1 MFANG
6 LNERT
11 AVNSLKRLAAAER
24 TALDGRNSAG
34 ERCFRQLRAFQER
47 VSTNRFNAG
56 GNGDLLQILA
66 VNECAAK
73 ALHITWNGNR
83 GQPALTERG
92 IPYFLQTFRQFHRL
106 ELGRSTESIRA
117 NFLQAIGERQRT
129 EFSIII
135 ECPVRDF
142 GHICRDDNFSNRNSS
157 ECFFSDRG
165 QRIRKIDFFQRIAL
179 RKRKST
185 NVRYPIRQMNTFQQ
199 LAVCKCFI
207 ADARHTVRNFNSFQ
221 GRTVLKAMHERDVL
235 RQNDR
240 SQGRA
245 FREASAFHAEN
256 LRRQNYC
263 LQIFASCKCPLH
275 QVKVRR
281 CDFHRLQLMAISK
294 CKTPNVKTRLRK
306 FQRCNAGIV
315 ECISSNQL

>member
-1 MFANG
+1 M
-6 LNERT
+6 E
-11 AVNSLKRLAAAER
+11 LA
-24 TALDGRNSAG
+24 
-34 ERCFRQLRAFQER
+34 R
-47 VSTNRFNAG
+47 VPEGTHPN
-56 GNGDLLQILA
+56 L
-66 VNECAAK
+66 
-73 ALHITWNGNR
+73 
-83 GQPALTERG
+83 
-92 IPYFLQTFRQFHRL
+92 
-106 ELGRSTESIRA
+106 
-117 NFLQAIGERQRT
+117 LQAIGERQRT
-129 EFSIII
+129 EFFIII
-135 ECPVRDF
+135 ECHVRDF
-142 GHICRDDNFSNRNSS
+142 GHIRRDNNFSNRNTS

-165 QRIRKIDFFQRIAL
+165 QRSREVNILQGKAAC
-179 RKRKST
+179 KRKVSY
-185 NVRYPIRQMNTFQQ
+185 VRYPIRQMNTFQR

-221 GRTVLKAMHERDVL
+221 GRTVLKAMRERDVL

-245 FREASAFHAEN
+245 FREAAAFHAEN